1 MSMVTSGELPVL
13 VLFLL
18 LLYGLWRVRVGRR
31 PRSLMTEA
39 AALTRIERTLPP
51 VWADLWTGRETT
63 RTFSVCS
70 FAKPHHFF
78 LDATDVVG
86 IAPGLA
92 GLSPLIERNGEA
104 ILGWLPDGRFVQF
117 YYEDGKKGD
126 AAIEVLGRN
135 YQEFVLALL
144 LELEEFDMRDEL
156 LEFAATLQFA
166 HTAELVTILDREI
179 AGEDAEALSA
189 FRNRIARNPGKAAKL
204 HW

>member
-1 MSMVTSGELPVL
+1 MVTSGELPVL
-13 VLFLL
+13 VVFLL

-31 PRSLMTEA
+31 PRSIMTEA
-39 AALTRIERTLPP
+39 AALTLIERTLPP

-63 RTFSVCS
+63 KTFWVCS
-70 FAKPHHFF
+70 FAKPRNFF
-78 LDATDVVG
+78 LDAADVVD

-135 YQEFVLALL
+135 YQEFVLSLL
-144 LELEEFDMRDEL
+144 LELEESDMRDKL

-166 HTAELVTILDREI
+166 HTAELVTILDRGI
-179 AGEDAEALSA
+179 AGEDEEALSA
-189 FRNRIARNPGKAAKL
+189 FRDRIARNP
-204 HW
+204 